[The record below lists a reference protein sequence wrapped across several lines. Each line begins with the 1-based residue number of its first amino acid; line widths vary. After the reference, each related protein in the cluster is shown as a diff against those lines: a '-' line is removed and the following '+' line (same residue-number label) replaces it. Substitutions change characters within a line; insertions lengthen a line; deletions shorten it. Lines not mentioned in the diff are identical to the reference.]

1 MIEIKLKGVRVSR
14 SGARDPVTN
23 RTTVRIL
30 TGDVTVKID
39 DQYIARVMG
48 RKALLNRSRKS
59 VALGVVARATNVK
72 EES

>member
-14 SGARDPVTN
+14 SGARDPV
-23 RTTVRIL
+23 TTVRIL